1 MASKKKVWAKVV
13 DDRNSATSRK
23 NKRGGGGDN
32 IGRATQSFPLT
43 PPAPLNR
50 LFGNDGDSAYD
61 LDGDDIHGASSW
73 LPPTYGNDT
82 QDMTCDT
89 MGAPPNAESGDQRNT
104 TPANGGDQAPKLV
117 EVDAST
123 ADSMARRNKS
133 DMRSSDSEGTTGR
146 TRGRSLARERE
157 ARASSGE
164 SFATGR
170 TATRLRHP
178 RDPASPETA
187 NAVQAYLSPT
197 LEYHNSDGGNSDRS
211 RRHTRSL
218 SPTAGQHR
226 SRWCS
231 PTAPASGPGNN
242 NSVHGSSG
250 VAGAGTV
257 SSSPKTGVAEK
268 GGVPPLLLAPSEWGI
283 GLGGEWVSARG
294 TRMVRASGRVSLTWS
309 DIRGNTLLH
318 LAAQHNDIALAEA
331 VLECEE
337 RRKRALEKR
346 DRRRER
352 VLERARRWNER
363 TLKEAADGKLAV
375 KPPTLKNKDIL
386 KRIKQERAEQE
397 KTTNFGAN
405 TPSASAGA
413 GVPGVPGAAS
423 GGGGAGSSNKHAEE
437 LSTQS
442 ASANGDSGNDS
453 LIECEDWL
461 PLLPSRA
468 ARHDGDSGSG
478 DHSVGDARRRRGE
491 GGDLSSSRRRGAA
504 VVEALRA
511 VLEEAHIRQ
520 VVRLAGMYLEGN
532 MNEAEWYHRTGAI
545 LPTSGSMELLV
556 KIAAAHPSD
565 TFRRKQAKAAIQDY
579 AEEERSTAEGGYWM
593 DRGIKDA
600 LDLNAR

>member
-1 MASKKKVWAKVV
+1 RAFTLPRLSPQLGGVSHSFGREVSAGMASKKKVWAKVV
-13 DDRNSATSRK
+13 DDRNSATRGK

-50 LFGNDGDSAYD
+50 LFGDDGDSAYD
-61 LDGDDIHGASSW
+61 LDGDDIHDVSSW
-73 LPPTYGNDT
+73 QQPTYGKNT

-104 TPANGGDQAPKLV
+104 TPANGGDQAPELV

-146 TRGRSLARERE
+146 TRGRSSARERE

-170 TATRLRHP
+170 AATRLRHP

-187 NAVQAYLSPT
+187 YRNAVQAYLSPT
-197 LEYHNSDGGNSDRS
+197 LEYHNSGGGNSDRS
-211 RRHTRSL
+211 HRHTRSL
-218 SPTAGQHR
+218 SPTAGQYR

-231 PTAPASGPGNN
+231 PTAPASAPGNN
-242 NSVHGSSG
+242 NSDHGSSG
-250 VAGAGTV
+250 VAGASTV

-294 TRMVRASGRVSLTWS
+294 KRMVRASGRVSLTWS

-375 KPPTLKNKDIL
+375 KPPTLKSKDIL

-413 GVPGVPGAAS
+413 GVPGDAS
-423 GGGGAGSSNKHAEE
+423 GGGSAGSSNKV
-437 LSTQS
+437 
-442 ASANGDSGNDS
+442 NF
-453 LIECEDWL
+453 
-461 PLLPSRA
+461 
-468 ARHDGDSGSG
+468 
-478 DHSVGDARRRRGE
+478 
-491 GGDLSSSRRRGAA
+491 
-504 VVEALRA
+504 
-511 VLEEAHIRQ
+511 
-520 VVRLAGMYLEGN
+520 VR
-532 MNEAEWYHRTGAI
+532 
-545 LPTSGSMELLV
+545 TSY
-556 KIAAAHPSD
+556 I
-565 TFRRKQAKAAIQDY
+565 
-579 AEEERSTAEGGYWM
+579 
-593 DRGIKDA
+593 
-600 LDLNAR
+600 